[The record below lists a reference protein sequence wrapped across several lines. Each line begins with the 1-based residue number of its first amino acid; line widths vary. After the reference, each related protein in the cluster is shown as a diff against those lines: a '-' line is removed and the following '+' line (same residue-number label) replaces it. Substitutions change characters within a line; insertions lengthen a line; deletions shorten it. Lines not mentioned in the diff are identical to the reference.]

1 MRLTSIKGAV
11 PLMAAVAIVGCGDS
25 NDGGSGG
32 NASADEQA
40 VRKVMADLQTASR
53 EGDGKQ
59 ICTEIFTVKL
69 AGSVKK
75 ASKSKSCAKEVKT
88 KVFSPK
94 AKINVKKVTVGNSGN
109 ARATITEANGNT
121 SNVFLVKQGGKWRV
135 RAVRAA

>member
-1 MRLTSIKGAV
+1 MRSLWIKSAV
-11 PLMAAVAIVGCGDS
+11 PLMAAVSLVGCGDS
-25 NDGGSGG
+25 KDGGSEDK
-32 NASADEQA
+32 ASADEQA
-40 VRKVMADLQTASR
+40 VRKVMADLQTAAR

-69 AGSVKK
+69 AGSVRK

-109 ARATITEANGNT
+109 ARATITEANGKT

-135 RAVRAA
+135 RGVRPA